1 MAVSPSVVRKRLKE
15 LLDSVSGVKRAYRY
29 MPRAVEDTDCPC
41 FLVVMAEAPLSS
53 AFNTGQEVLRHWRLV
68 LLIAKMGTGAYGDI
82 EATLDPFFER
92 VEDLF
97 AANLMLNELDSELIS
112 ARLAE
117 DSGPGLIEF
126 PPGSGQAWF
135 GCEWAL
141 VVETKR
147 VVTVGL

>member
-1 MAVSPSVVRKRLKE
+1 MAVSPSIVRKRLKV
-15 LLDSVSGVKRAYRY
+15 LLDSISGVRRAFRY
-29 MPRAVEDTDCPC
+29 MPRSIEEADCPC

-53 AFNTGQEVLRHWRLV
+53 AFNTGQEVLRHWRLI
-68 LLIAKMGTGAYGDI
+68 LLIARAGAGAYGNL

-126 PPGSGQAWF
+126 PLGSGQAWF

-141 VVETKR
+141 IVETKR